1 MGMLDNKTAVV
12 TGAASGIGR
21 AVARRFAAEG
31 ARVFG
36 LDHDAAGLAS
46 VAGITGIPVDI
57 TDEASVASAF
67 AQVGDVDVVVANAG
81 IQLFGRDAAIADLE
95 LDVWRRTID
104 VNLTGTFLTVKHA
117 VRSMQGRGGSI
128 IVTGSPTGLTGIGAS
143 FTAYSTSKAGVH
155 GLTRTVAT
163 AYASAGIRINTVVPG
178 HTATPLVSTIV
189 EDADATAKMVAR
201 IPLGRRGTTDDV
213 EGIML
218 FLASDASA
226 YATGGTFVVDGGL
239 TI

>member
-1 MGMLDNKTAVV
+1 M
-12 TGAASGIGR
+12 
-21 AVARRFAAEG
+21 
-31 ARVFG
+31 
-36 LDHDAAGLAS
+36 
-46 VAGITGIPVDI
+46 
-57 TDEASVASAF
+57 
-67 AQVGDVDVVVANAG
+67 VVANAG